1 MFLMYEGL
9 SFVVTKIVTKLLV
22 QTAVSNRFS
31 KASLQ
36 GILYNA
42 PQWAIRG
49 ISLLLP
55 SQKCNI
61 YIYMQCIL
69 PKLYLTRNTHRLH
82 WKAILCNNNIQ
93 DTLLENKQVSH
104 SEW

>member
-42 PQWAIRG
+42 PQWAIQG

-61 YIYMQCIL
+61 YIYICNVYYLSCIL
-69 PKLYLTRNTHRLH
+69 QETH
-82 WKAILCNNNIQ
+82 
-93 DTLLENKQVSH
+93 TVYT
-104 SEW
+104 